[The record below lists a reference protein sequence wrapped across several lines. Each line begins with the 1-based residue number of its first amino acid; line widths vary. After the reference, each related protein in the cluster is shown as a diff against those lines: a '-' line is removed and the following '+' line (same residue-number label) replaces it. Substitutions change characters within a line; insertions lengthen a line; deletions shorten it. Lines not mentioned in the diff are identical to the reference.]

1 MTTETPT
8 NFDDI
13 WNILENDIKSMKI
26 TDTIK
31 LEKSKCDCINPTEFI
46 DDEYIICTNCGI
58 ILDSII
64 DESKDYTMMNNNG
77 EKSKNSERTGQKT
90 DILMPNLSM
99 HSGIIGGNGNLSRI
113 DKWLNNASIPYNEKV
128 LMKYKF
134 KINEL
139 VNLYKIS
146 GSIVTDILYKI
157 KELIELKNN
166 YGSVIIHRGKIYTGL
181 ISVCFYYTC
190 KENNLNIPPLSIS
203 NMFEID
209 VKIFNKCCKI
219 YNELINNKKNNIIKI
234 DSSLITRFFGELNI
248 PIKFLILAKKIKTA
262 ADDLYITNKISPQSN
277 IGGLVEFLNKKL
289 NLEIDTQDII
299 NTTNISESTIKKI
312 YKLYLDNEILLY
324 NYMKYHM

>member
-1 MTTETPT
+1 MTTEIDI
-8 NFDDI
+8 NLEDI
-13 WNILENDIKSMKI
+13 WKLLENDIKDSKVS
-26 TDTIK
+26 IK
-31 LEKSKCDCINPTEFI
+31 LEKSKCDCINSNEFI
-46 DDEYIICTNCGI
+46 DNEYVICINCGI

-77 EKSKNSERTGQKT
+77 EKNKNSDRTGQKT
-90 DILMPNLSM
+90 DILMPNISM
-99 HSGIIGGNGNLSRI
+99 QSGIIGGNGNLSTI
-113 DKWLNNASIPYNEKV
+113 NKWVNNACIPYNEKV

-139 VNLYKIS
+139 VQLYKIS
-146 GSIVTDILYKI
+146 QNIVTDILYKI

-166 YGSVIIHRGKIYTGL
+166 YENIIIHRGKIYTGL

-209 VKIFNKCCKI
+209 VKTFNKCCKI
-219 YNELINNKKNNIIKI
+219 YNELITKKNNVVKI

-248 PIKFLILAKKIKTA
+248 PIKFLILAKKIQTA

-277 IGGLVEFLNKKL
+277 ISGLVEFLNKNL
-289 NLEIDTQDII
+289 NLEIDINDII
-299 NTTNISESTIKKI
+299 KTTNVSESTVKKI
-312 YKLYLDNEILLY
+312 YKLYSDNKILLF
-324 NYMKYHM
+324 NYMKFHM